1 MVLKKWCMTA
11 PQVFFGDYDFGVI
24 AGSMHMARV
33 SGHNLGYE
41 CPGTYL
47 AMFLRTSL

>member
-1 MVLKKWCMTA
+1 MKIFIAADCTA
-11 PQVFFGDYDFGVI
+11 GSCGDYDFGVI

-33 SGHNLGYE
+33 ICCKSNFMQRI
-41 CPGTYL
+41 TYL

>member
-1 MVLKKWCMTA
+1 MKNFIAADCTA
-11 PQVFFGDYDFGVI
+11 GSCGDYDFGVI

-33 SGHNLGYE
+33 ICCKSYFMQRI
-41 CPGTYL
+41 TYL